1 MRRAGRFRGV
11 FSRVRPA
18 SAPFSS
24 YGTLAPGQRK
34 SPPSDLFMAL
44 RLRRLPCAAASSLP
58 KRSAERADG
67 AFFLCGGTCVGV
79 SGEGLF
85 PHYPGAWFSLS
96 RAFCRSRAG
105 SKDASASGRAPYS
118 GGTSVLYR
126 SCGAQGV
133 SGVFFRGYGLPQ
145 RLFPL
150 TGTPAAFPAL
160 RKERS
165 PKGPFHGP
173 APEEVPLCGRVLF
186 AEEFGREG

>member
-1 MRRAGRFRGV
+1 M
-11 FSRVRPA
+11 
-18 SAPFSS
+18 
-24 YGTLAPGQRK
+24 
-34 SPPSDLFMAL
+34 
-44 RLRRLPCAAASSLP
+44 
-58 KRSAERADG
+58 
-67 AFFLCGGTCVGV
+67 GV

-145 RLFPL
+145 RFFPRVGTCCGAPGQRKSPPSDLFMALRLRRLPC
-150 TGTPAAFPAL
+150 AAVFSLPKRSAERADGAFFPAGADV
-160 RKERS
+160 RTFS
-165 PKGPFHGP
+165 G
-173 APEEVPLCGRVLF
+173 
-186 AEEFGREG
+186 